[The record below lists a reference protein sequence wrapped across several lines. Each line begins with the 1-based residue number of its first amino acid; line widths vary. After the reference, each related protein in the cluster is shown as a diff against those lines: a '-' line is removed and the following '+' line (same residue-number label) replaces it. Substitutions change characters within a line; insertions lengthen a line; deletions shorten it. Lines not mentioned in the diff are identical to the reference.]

1 MMLLRSLLFMVAVT
15 AITMVAGILVT
26 IGILLPMSLRYAII
40 ALWRK
45 GFMGLAAGVL
55 GIRMQ
60 VLGRENIPAEPS
72 VILAKHQSAWETV
85 ALQEIFP
92 PLVFVLK
99 KELLRM
105 PFFGWGLAAM
115 KMISIDRKAGKDAL
129 GQVVEQ
135 GKDRLKAGYWVVI
148 FPEGTRVAPGEK
160 RRYKPG
166 GAHLAVKAGAKVVPV
181 AHNAGEVWPRQV
193 FPKCPGTVTVSIG
206 PAIDSTGLTEV
217 ALNAQVEA
225 WIEGEMRRI
234 SPHRY
239 KDAPVS
245 A

>member
-55 GIRMQ
+55 GIRMK

-72 VILAKHQSAWETV
+72 VILSKHQSAWETV
-85 ALQEIFP
+85 ALQEVFP

-135 GKDRLKAGYWVVI
+135 GKERLAAGYWVVI

-193 FPKCPGTVTVSIG
+193 FPKRPGTVTVSIG

-239 KDAPVS
+239 KDAPVP